1 MRTILIVSIAAMALS
16 SGCAAPRGKT
26 MLEKQQYVREM
37 RGGTLAMLYK
47 SRPDLEER
55 VRDAAGYGV
64 FSNVNIHLLL
74 LSTGHGYGV
83 VVDNSD
89 DTETFMRMAEVGAG
103 IGAGLKDLRAVFV
116 FPTEEVMETFTTK
129 GWSFASQAQAV
140 AKADEMGA
148 GVRATADVSQSGA
161 SGSIAGESSNTLAGT
176 YSRGIEIYRLTKSG
190 VALDATLAGTRY
202 CRDKKLSP

>member
-1 MRTILIVSIAAMALS
+1 MRTIFIVSVAAMAFS
-16 SGCAAPRGKT
+16 SGCATPRGKT

-37 RGGTLAMLYK
+37 RGETLAMLYQ

-55 VRDAAGYGV
+55 IRDAAGYGV

-74 LSTGHGYGV
+74 LGTGHGYGV

-129 GWSFASQAQAV
+129 GWSFARQAQAV

-148 GVRATADVSQSGA
+148 GVRATGDVSQGGA
-161 SGSIAGESSNTLAGT
+161 SGSVAGESSTTRAST
-176 YSRGIEIYRLTKSG
+176 HSRGIEIYRITKSG
-190 VALDATLAGTRY
+190 VALNATLAGTRY
-202 CRDKKLSP
+202 WRDKKLSL

>member
-1 MRTILIVSIAAMALS
+1 
-16 SGCAAPRGKT
+16 

-37 RGGTLAMLYK
+37 RGRTLGLLYQ

-74 LSTGHGYGV
+74 LGTGHGYGV

-103 IGAGLKDLRAVFV
+103 FGAGLKDLRAVFV

-140 AKADEMGA
+140 AKVDDKGA
-148 GVRATADVSQSGA
+148 GVSASADVLESGA
-161 SGSIAGESSNTLAGT
+161 SGSIAGESSSTLAST
-176 YSRGIEIYRLTKSG
+176 SSRGIEIYRLTKSG
-190 VALDATLAGTRY
+190 VALNATLAGTRY
-202 CRDKKLSP
+202 WRDKRLTP

>member
-1 MRTILIVSIAAMALS
+1 MRTILIVSVAAMALS

-37 RGGTLAMLYK
+37 RGGTLALLYQ

-55 VRDAAGYGV
+55 IRDAAGYGV

-129 GWSFASQAQAV
+129 GWAFGAQAHAV
-140 AKADEMGA
+140 VKADEKGV
-148 GVRATADVSQSGA
+148 GVRATADVSGSGA
-161 SGSIAGESSNTLAGT
+161 SSGVAGESSTTDASSHGV
-176 YSRGIEIYRLTKSG
+176 GIEIYRLTKSG
-190 VALDATLAGTRY
+190 VALHATLAGTRY
-202 CRDKKLSP
+202 WRDKKLTP

>member
-1 MRTILIVSIAAMALS
+1 MRTILIVSVAGMALS
-16 SGCAAPRGKT
+16 SGCATPRGKT

-37 RGGTLAMLYK
+37 RGGTLALLYHF
-47 SRPDLEER
+47 RPGLEER
-55 VRDAAGYGV
+55 IRDAAGYGV

-103 IGAGLKDLRAVFV
+103 VGAGLKDLRAVFV
-116 FPTEEVMETFTTK
+116 FPTEEVMETFTNK
-129 GWSFASQAQAV
+129 GWSFAGQAQAV
-140 AKADEMGA
+140 AKADEIGA
-148 GVRATADVSQSGA
+148 GVGASADVSRSGA
-161 SGSIAGESSNTLAGT
+161 SGSIAGESSTTRAGT

-190 VALDATLAGTRY
+190 VALHATLAGTRY
-202 CRDKKLSP
+202 WRDKKLSP

>member
-1 MRTILIVSIAAMALS
+1 MRTILIVSVAAMALS

-55 VRDAAGYGV
+55 IRDAAGYGV
-64 FSNVNIHLLL
+64 FSNVNIHLLQ

-116 FPTEEVMETFTTK
+116 FPTKEVMKRFTVH
-129 GWSFASQAQAV
+129 GWSFSSQAQAL
-140 AKADEMGA
+140 AKADDTGG
-148 GVRATADVSQSGA
+148 GV
-161 SGSIAGESSNTLAGT
+161 
-176 YSRGIEIYRLTKSG
+176 G
-190 VALDATLAGTRY
+190 VTPAV
-202 CRDKKLSP
+202 

>member
-1 MRTILIVSIAAMALS
+1 MRTIFIVSVAAMALS
-16 SGCAAPRGKT
+16 SGCATPRGKT

-202 CRDKKLSP
+202 WRDKKLSP